1 MEHSVDYIELRLAL
15 ITATKKA
22 FGYISSI
29 LHSEKLYAFGL
40 YTNAEG
46 SYLYPTANTE
56 EGLLR
61 RARNYSKVY
70 SLSQSKK
77 ILRWSPSH
85 WDYHLEGQEYF
96 EEVNRILNAGWSKN
110 YGEFIPESKII
121 FQICMNVLSLL
132 DQESFFGLKKNREYM
147 IINIFKG
154 SQEIEE
160 LVSQARILNN
170 LDRCNQFEKELRPG
184 L

>member
-1 MEHSVDYIELRLAL
+1 MEHGVDYIEFRLAL

-22 FGYISSI
+22 FGHISSVA
-29 LHSEKLYAFGL
+29 HNEKLYAFGL

-61 RARNYSKVY
+61 KSYSYSKVY
-70 SLSQSKK
+70 SWKQSKK

-96 EEVNRILNAGWSKN
+96 EEVNRILNAGWSKG

-121 FQICMNVLSLL
+121 FQICMNVLFLL
-132 DQESFFGLKKNREYM
+132 DSQSLFGLGEARESTL
-147 IINIFKG
+147 INIFKG
-154 SQEIEE
+154 SQEAEE
-160 LVSQARILNN
+160 LLSQAKILNS
-170 LDRCNQFEKELRPG
+170 LDSFHQFEKELRPG